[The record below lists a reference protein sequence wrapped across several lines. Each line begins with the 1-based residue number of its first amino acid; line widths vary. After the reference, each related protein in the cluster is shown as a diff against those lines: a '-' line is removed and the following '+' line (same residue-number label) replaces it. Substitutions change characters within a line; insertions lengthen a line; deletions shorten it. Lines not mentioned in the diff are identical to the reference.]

1 MASLSDRLTQN
12 NRKPA
17 GTPARSSGVRAVVFL
32 VLALFAAAGAGLLFR
47 NYLERSSLGR
57 AMPTEKVVVA
67 ALDIPLATTLRAEQ
81 LTTIDW
87 PKASLPQGTASD
99 PAKLVGRVV
108 LAGLV
113 KGEPLLEAKLA
124 SEKAGQGLAA
134 VLPEEMRAVAV
145 RVDDVVGVA
154 GFIHPGDA
162 VDVIVTMKA
171 SESSN
176 VPPTSKVILQNVRVL
191 AVGKELDHKNKKQKA
206 VPVTVATLMVS
217 SPDSE
222 KLALASTKGKILLAL
237 RNRIDASEVET
248 PGIIPAVLLDG
259 APSEPAEEKPQE
271 PGKPR
276 PRRVVARKPAVKP
289 PVKPQPGEHQVEIL
303 RGDRFETRQFS
314 TPEPK
319 P

>member
-1 MASLSDRLTQN
+1 MSNLSDRLTQN
-12 NRKPA
+12 SRKPA
-17 GTPARSSGVRAVVFL
+17 GTQARSSGVRAGVFL
-32 VLALFAAAGAGLLFR
+32 GLALLAALGAGLLFR
-47 NYLERSSLGR
+47 NYLERSPLGR

-67 ALDIPLATTLRAEQ
+67 AMDLPLATTLRAEQ

-87 PKASLPQGTASD
+87 PKASLPQGTAGD
-99 PAKLVGRVV
+99 PAGLVGKVL
-108 LAGLV
+108 LAGVV
-113 KGEPLLEAKLA
+113 KGEPVLAAKLA

-171 SESSN
+171 SESSH
-176 VPPTSKVILQNVRVL
+176 VPPTAKVILQNVRVL
-191 AVGKELDHKNKKQKA
+191 AVGKELDHKSKKQKA

-237 RNRIDASEVET
+237 RNRVDATEVET
-248 PGIIPAVLLDG
+248 PGIIPAVLLEGG
-259 APSEPAEEKPQE
+259 ASEPAEEKPQD
-271 PGKPR
+271 PAKSR
-276 PRRVVARKPAVKP
+276 PRRAVARKPAA
-289 PVKPQPGEHQVEIL
+289 VKPQTGEHQVEIL

-314 TPEPK
+314 SPEPK